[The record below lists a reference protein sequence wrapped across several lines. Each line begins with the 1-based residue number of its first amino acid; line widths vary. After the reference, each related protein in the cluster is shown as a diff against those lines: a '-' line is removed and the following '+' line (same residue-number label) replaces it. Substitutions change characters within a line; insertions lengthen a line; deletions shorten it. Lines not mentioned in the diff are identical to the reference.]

1 MKKSFFIFAML
12 CMSLFTGV
20 AQETKWGVGVN
31 VGYGTDVSKIFL
43 GVRGHYDITEAFTVA
58 ASFNHYFK
66 ETVDLDSYDAT
77 GVEGSLKCWD
87 INADLHW
94 NVYHNDL
101 LKFYPF
107 VGLTYLNAKG
117 SVEVEE
123 VTISNSEG
131 NFGANVGVG
140 AQFDFGSNWAASV
153 EAKYQIIEGGQFVPM
168 ASVIDRF

>member
-1 MKKSFFIFAML
+1 M
-12 CMSLFTGV
+12 
-20 AQETKWGVGVN
+20 
-31 VGYGTDVSKIFL
+31 
-43 GVRGHYDITEAFTVA
+43 
-58 ASFNHYFK
+58 
-66 ETVDLDSYDAT
+66 DSYDAT

-168 ASVIDRF
+168 ASVIYRF